1 MTWRRRS
8 GVWVCWSSLESDE
21 ERKLFINHLAG
32 TMFDVWHA
40 ARDKKPYVDPVTM
53 EVAEAGLDALDDQ
66 G

>member
-1 MTWRRRS
+1 M
-8 GVWVCWSSLESDE
+8 
-21 ERKLFINHLAG
+21 NHLAG